1 MRHVCNWVLVY
12 QGDAFL
18 SWVELSKPPKS
29 SFVWTIRPYGRWHL
43 ILTRNKNLIYKA
55 GKIGHLWGWKT
66 RQLGWKDS
74 GTIPAAIKRLDH
86 YHQGRPEYKT
96 HLMQMPSDQ
105 EEIRVIFQLFLKAT
119 FYYNVLL
126 KHQQLLHQH

>member
-1 MRHVCNWVLVY
+1 MLGKR
-12 QGDAFL
+12 
-18 SWVELSKPPKS
+18 
-29 SFVWTIRPYGRWHL
+29 SFVRLGNETIGLERLRY
-43 ILTRNKNLIYKA
+43 IA
-55 GKIGHLWGWKT
+55 
-66 RQLGWKDS
+66 
-74 GTIPAAIKRLDH
+74 IPAAIKRLDH

-119 FYYNVLL
+119 FYHNVLL